1 VTLVQ
6 SSGRLTSHAITAAV
20 AAELSPL
27 QHLTQRDNTAF
38 WELWTQ
44 YCTEGFERYSLY
56 WMRGNQADAE
66 DALSS
71 SSIKACQHFTQTPQP
86 IVCMKSWLARLLHNH
101 CIDTQKALQKQVPYI
116 SDAVY
121 RLDIAPPAK
130 PATAVQ
136 PSAEDTLLQLELE
149 AHIRRAFDTLP
160 PRLREPSL
168 LRFVHQMSHCDIAAH
183 LHLRPD
189 AVRKRIQQARPL
201 LQRELSAYLAGES
214 HVAGLKPALTADT
227 TDLQGAETEPLLPVD
242 AVPEFP
248 AETPIATCTF
258 CLRLANGVEHQLYL
272 MLDRKPTRQ
281 QQKVNSLRRYVQR
294 HPEGWKKHR
303 DLADL
308 LYAMG
313 QWHEALAT
321 YRQVLRK
328 QPDNLAIWLRLG
340 HMLHMLNCDEQAIEV
355 YAQAR
360 SQARRE
366 ATQHHIEGLAAGCRR
381 HYAPAVQALQAA
393 AALEA
398 DNPMHQRALGLVH
411 LQAARPVEA
420 LEAFDIVL
428 RHHPNDL
435 AALTYSYEALHA
447 TGRNAEAYR
456 RTARAVAID
465 PNHVLALTRLA
476 HHLSTVRRGS
486 NAAAS
491 PPESLKLLRH
501 ALKLAPDAP
510 EVYAS
515 LAHDHMVRGEWAQAR
530 AVLRRYTADHP
541 QSPSGWYYSAQWHAR
556 SGYIETAATAIR
568 QAYRLAP
575 HDAQIVQATA
585 AIWLDADNGPEL
597 RPLIQKI
604 RQDFVDDWRLQTT
617 AGYALIQTDGN
628 AEDACATSAR
638 GPQLQPRLPQAW
650 FRHGRVLYLAGRYE
664 AAVAAFQHGWHW
676 LPDQDG
682 HRQATPA
689 ALWLGDCYHALGD
702 DASARAWWERAYP
715 LAVQLSSDHMALAH
729 YWQGKASLAL
739 GHLEQAQQA
748 FQTALHQHLFYP
760 ARGDAIS
767 WLDSLSSGWTG
778 SHHTTQ
784 SGFGGDDGY
793 HGKNVE

>member
-1 VTLVQ
+1 M
-6 SSGRLTSHAITAAV
+6 AAV
-20 AAELSPL
+20 AAEQTPL
-27 QHLTQRDNTAF
+27 QRLTQGDSTAF

-44 YCTEGFERYSLY
+44 YCSEGFERYSLY

-71 SSIKACQHFTQTPQP
+71 SSIKACQHLMQTPQN
-86 IVCMKSWLARLLHNH
+86 IVCMKSWLTRLLHNH
-101 CIDTQKALQKQVPYI
+101 CIDTRQARQKQAQDI
-116 SDAVY
+116 GNAAY
-121 RLDIAPPAK
+121 RLDIAPPAE
-130 PATAVQ
+130 PATSVQ
-136 PSAEDTLLQLELE
+136 TSAEDTLLQLELG

-168 LRFVHQMSHCDIAAH
+168 LRFVHQMSHCDIAAQ
-183 LHLRPD
+183 LRLRPD

-201 LQRELSAYLAGES
+201 LQRELSAYLTGEPHMAGM
-214 HVAGLKPALTADT
+214 KPALTAYM
-227 TDLQGAETEPLLPVD
+227 TDLQGVETAPLSPVD
-242 AVPEFP
+242 AGPELP
-248 AETPIATCTF
+248 SGVPIATCTF
-258 CLRLANGVEHQLYL
+258 RLSLANGVEQQLYL
-272 MLDRKPTRQ
+272 MLDHKPVRQ
-281 QQKVNSLRRYVQR
+281 QQKVNSLRKYVQK

-328 QPDNLAIWLRLG
+328 QPDNLAVWLRLG
-340 HMLHMLNCDEQAIEV
+340 HMLHTLNCKEQAIEA

-366 ATQHHIEGLAAGCRR
+366 ATQRHIEGLAAGCRR
-381 HYAPAVQALQAA
+381 HDATAVQALQAA
-393 AALEA
+393 AALEVH
-398 DNPMHQRALGLVH
+398 NPMHHRALGLVY

-420 LEAFDIVL
+420 LDAFDTVL
-428 RHHPNDL
+428 RRHPDDL

-447 TGRNAEAYR
+447 AGRNAEAYR
-456 RTARAVAID
+456 RAARAVAID

-476 HHLSTVRRGS
+476 HHLSTVGQGS
-486 NAAAS
+486 DAAAS
-491 PPESLKLLRH
+491 PTESLKLLRH

-510 EVYAS
+510 EVHAS
-515 LAHDHMVRGEWAQAR
+515 LAHNHMVQGEWAQAR
-530 AVLRRYTADHP
+530 AVLRRFTADHP

-556 SGYIETAATAIR
+556 SGHIETASTAIR

-575 HDAQIVQATA
+575 HDAQIVQATT
-585 AIWLDADNGPEL
+585 AIWLDTNNGPEL

-628 AEDACATSAR
+628 VKDACAMSAR

-650 FRHGRVLYLAGRYE
+650 FRHGRVLYLARRYE
-664 AAVAAFQHGWHW
+664 AAIAAFRHGWNW
-676 LPDQDG
+676 LPEQDG
-682 HRQATPA
+682 YRQATPV

-702 DASARAWWERAYP
+702 DASAQTWWERAHH
-715 LAVQLSSDHMALAH
+715 LALQLSSDHMALAH
-729 YWQGKASLAL
+729 YWQGKACLAL
-739 GHLEQAQQA
+739 GHSEQAQQA
-748 FQTALHQHLFYP
+748 FQAALHQHLFHP
-760 ARGDAIS
+760 ARQDAIS
-767 WLDSLSSGWTG
+767 WLDALSSGWTAA
-778 SHHTTQ
+778 
-784 SGFGGDDGY
+784 
-793 HGKNVE
+793 KAC

>member
-1 VTLVQ
+1 MTLVQ
-6 SSGRLTSHAITAAV
+6 SSGRLTSHTITAAV
-20 AAELSPL
+20 VAADQTPL
-27 QHLTQRDNTAF
+27 QHLTQGDSTAF

-71 SSIKACQHFTQTPQP
+71 SSIKACQHLTQTPQP
-86 IVCMKSWLARLLHNH
+86 IVCMKSWLTRLLHNH
-101 CIDTQKALQKQVPYI
+101 CIDAQKALQKQVPYVG
-116 SDAVY
+116 DAVY
-121 RLDIAPPAK
+121 RLDITSPAK
-130 PATAVQ
+130 PATPVQ
-136 PSAEDTLLQLELE
+136 TSAEDTLLRLELG

-168 LRFVHQMSHCDIAAH
+168 LRFVHQMSHCDIAAQ

-201 LQRELSAYLAGES
+201 LQRELSAYLTGEP
-214 HVAGLKPALTADT
+214 HVANIKPDLTAYMSNR
-227 TDLQGAETEPLLPVD
+227 QGAETESLSPVD
-242 AVPEFP
+242 AVPELP
-248 AETPIATCTF
+248 SGASIATCTF
-258 CLRLANGVEHQLYL
+258 RLSLANGVEHQLYL
-272 MLDRKPTRQ
+272 MLDRKPARQ
-281 QQKVNSLRRYVQR
+281 QQKVDSLRKYVQN

-313 QWHEALAT
+313 QWPEALAA

-328 QPDNLAIWLRLG
+328 QPDNIAVWLRLG
-340 HMLHMLNCDEQAIEV
+340 HMLYTLNCEKQAIEA

-366 ATQHHIEGLAAGCRR
+366 ATRRHIDGLAASCRQ
-381 HYAPAVQALQAA
+381 HYATAVQALQAA

-428 RHHPNDL
+428 QRHPDDL

-456 RTARAVAID
+456 RAARAVAID

-476 HHLSTVRRGS
+476 HHLSPVGQGS

-491 PPESLKLLRH
+491 PTESLKLLRH

-510 EVYAS
+510 EVHAS
-515 LAHDHMVRGEWAQAR
+515 LAHHHMVRGEWAQAR
-530 AVLRRYTADHP
+530 AVLRRFTADHP

-556 SGYIETAATAIR
+556 SGHLETAATAIR

-575 HDAQIVQATA
+575 YDAQILQATA
-585 AIWLDADNGPEL
+585 AIWLDANNEPEL

-604 RQDFVDDWRLQTT
+604 RQDFIDNWRLQTT
-617 AGYALIQTDGN
+617 AGYVLIQSDGD
-628 AEDACATSAR
+628 AEDACAMSAR

-650 FRHGRVLYLAGRYE
+650 FRHGRVLYLAGRYK
-664 AAVAAFQHGWHW
+664 AAIAAFQHGWNW
-676 LPDQDG
+676 LPEQDG
-682 HRQATPA
+682 YRQATPA
-689 ALWLGDCYHALGD
+689 ALWFGDCYHALGD
-702 DASARAWWERAYP
+702 DASARAWWERAYH
-715 LAVQLSSDHMALAH
+715 LALQLSSDHAALSH
-729 YWQGKASLAL
+729 YWQGKADLAL
-739 GHLEQAQQA
+739 GHPERAQKA
-748 FQTALHQHLFYP
+748 FHTALRRHLFHP
-760 ARGDAIS
+760 ARQDAIS
-767 WLDSLSSGWTG
+767 WLDALSSDWTV
-778 SHHTTQ
+778 SHN
-784 SGFGGDDGY
+784 SIKIRRG
-793 HGKNVE
+793 